1 MLGQDGLLCEWPFN
15 RLLDELQRYIKHRN
29 LINLIPIEA
38 KFINLSRLDRT
49 ARQKLELRV
58 YL

>member
-15 RLLDELQRYIKHRN
+15 RLLDELQRYKHRN

-38 KFINLSRLDRT
+38 RFINLSRLDRT

>member
-1 MLGQDGLLCEWPFN
+1 MLRQDGLLCKWPFN
-15 RLLDELQRYIKHRN
+15 RLLDELQRYIKQRT
-29 LINLIPIEA
+29 LINFIPSEA
-38 KFINLSRLDRT
+38 RFINLSRLDRT